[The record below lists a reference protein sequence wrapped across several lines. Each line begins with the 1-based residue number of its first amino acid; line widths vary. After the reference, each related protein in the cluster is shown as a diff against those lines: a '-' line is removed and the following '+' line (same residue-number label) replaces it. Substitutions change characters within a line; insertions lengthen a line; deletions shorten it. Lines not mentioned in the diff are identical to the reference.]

1 MHMEAITF
9 LFYSSTDCSSAG
21 HDYNLQLVEEKTLL
35 LSLFLPGCV
44 FQSSSAAATAE
55 MLLSPRDPGKKNHT
69 NTRKVPNAVL
79 FMPGH

>member
-35 LSLFLPGCV
+35 LSLPPGLRVSEQQRC
-44 FQSSSAAATAE
+44 SN
-55 MLLSPRDPGKKNHT
+55 R
-69 NTRKVPNAVL
+69 
-79 FMPGH
+79 